1 MPARLPPEPSPPPQ
15 AAPAPTAT
23 IRTARTTHITSIIT
37 VAATVVVVTAAPQ
50 LPPEIFGLA
59 AGLIA
64 SQAFEPQY
72 APPPPPPYGYSLEQ
86 HREWCAATYRTYNWR
101 YDVWTDYQGAPH
113 ACVGPY

>member
-1 MPARLPPEPSPPPQ
+1 M
-15 AAPAPTAT
+15 
-23 IRTARTTHITSIIT
+23 
-37 VAATVVVVTAAPQ
+37 VVVTAAPQ